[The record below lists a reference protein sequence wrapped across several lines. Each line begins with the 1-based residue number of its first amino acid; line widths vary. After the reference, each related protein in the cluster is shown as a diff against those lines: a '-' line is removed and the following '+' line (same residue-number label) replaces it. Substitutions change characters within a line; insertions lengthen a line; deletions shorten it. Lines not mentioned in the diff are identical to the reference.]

1 MKVLA
6 IDYAYFKYPEN
17 IGSVDEFAKY
27 LNNNYNSFIKLT
39 EYCDENC
46 VEPYF
51 IESETKEVYV
61 NPSRIKAFSEHDI
74 TLLSKDEYG
83 KRLEKTVKEK
93 CANCQHYKEHLED
106 NLKGHWGKISLDGEC
121 VFYEPI
127 EEE

>member
-6 IDYAYFKYPEN
+6 IDYAYFKYPDN

-61 NPSRIKAFSEHDI
+61 NPSRIKAFPNM
-74 TLLSKDEYG
+74 TLRFYQ
-83 KRLEKTVKEK
+83 KTNMV
-93 CANCQHYKEHLED
+93 
-106 NLKGHWGKISLDGEC
+106 S
-121 VFYEPI
+121 V
-127 EEE
+127 